1 MRAVLPH
8 EYHIY
13 REPISAAEKQ
23 RRYRDRRV
31 AGPERR
37 VEYLEKEREKYRK
50 DLESG
55 RKKTINDVSEREK
68 RRRRR
73 KWRETYLRIK
83 DRKEALQQLVTP
95 PHSPQQSPEHA
106 VDPQPHTS
114 RSSFSL

>member
-1 MRAVLPH
+1 M
-8 EYHIY
+8 
-13 REPISAAEKQ
+13 
-23 RRYRDRRV
+23 
-31 AGPERR
+31 
-37 VEYLEKEREKYRK
+37 EYLEKEREKYRK